1 MKGFLGKQA
10 QLIRKSG
17 MVLVVWIVAFGIT
30 VIGGIYFVDDYMT
43 SVRGYQMVP
52 TRHHFPWV
60 VWVGA
65 AMPQFGQIFFGYL
78 ALDEKKRWWS
88 WIVVVV
94 LMLVDSG
101 TDMIFKQIPGM
112 PWTFWGSLLD
122 VIVFYTIGSE
132 LFLLLGFALTL
143 ELTPDMVQA
152 CRELKT
158 RMRPASGGAWGL
170 TNRKASQGMGRVS
183 RQSQG
188 TRREPTRS
196 TKQEPMRSREERDH
210 VTPTW

>member
-17 MVLVVWIVAFGIT
+17 MVLVVWIVAIGIT
-30 VIGGIYFVDDYMT
+30 AIGAIYFVDDYMT

-78 ALDEKKRWWS
+78 ALDEKSRWWS

-94 LMLVDSG
+94 LMLVDSV

-112 PWTFWGSLLD
+112 PYTFLGSLLD

-132 LFLLLGFALTL
+132 LFLLLGFALAL
-143 ELTPDMVQA
+143 ELTPDAMQA
-152 CRELKT
+152 CRELKA
-158 RMRPASGGAWGL
+158 RMRPASKGSSWGL
-170 TNRKASQGMGRVS
+170 TNRRSQLMGRS
-183 RQSQG
+183 
-188 TRREPTRS
+188 TRGAQPSARR
-196 TKQEPMRSREERDH
+196 QEPMRSMRQEPIGGDH
-210 VTPTW
+210 VTPSW

>member
-17 MVLVVWIVAFGIT
+17 MVLVVWVVAIGIT
-30 VIGGIYFVDDYMT
+30 VIGGIYFIDDYMT

-78 ALDEKKRWWS
+78 ALDEKSRWWS
-88 WIVVVV
+88 WIVVAV
-94 LMLVDSG
+94 LVLVDSG
-101 TDMIFKQIPGM
+101 TDMIFKQIPGV
-112 PWTFWGSLLD
+112 PYTFWGSLLD

-132 LFLLLGFALTL
+132 LFLLLGFALAL
-143 ELTPDMVQA
+143 ELTPDAMQA
-152 CRELKT
+152 CRELKA
-158 RMRPASGGAWGL
+158 RMRPTSGEWGL
-170 TNRKASQGMGRVS
+170 TNRKASQKMGRVS

-188 TRREPTRS
+188 TPTRPR
-196 TKQEPMRSREERDH
+196 EPMRSTGREPRGERDH